1 MLGRLTTKAINHI
14 RRLMELYMNRKKDLH
29 IVFIYLEKAYDRVLR
44 KVLWERL
51 KEKKISMTYIRAI

>member
-1 MLGRLTTKAINHI
+1 
-14 RRLMELYMNRKKDLH
+14 MELYRNRKKDLH

>member
-1 MLGRLTTKAINHI
+1 MPGRLTTKAISHI
-14 RRLMELYMNRKKDLH
+14 RLMELYRNRKKDLH

-51 KEKKISMTYIRAI
+51 KEKKISMAYIRAI